1 MAGVLELIR
10 GPQPQRWLFACP
22 KKAPWVDPKILE
34 LQAAKEIL
42 AEALGSD
49 TVAEIASDRLSNRTA
64 AAMSVVQ
71 EAVSVRPVGIYQL
84 DGIVRR
90 APSLQATTDGRQ
102 GAAA

>member
-1 MAGVLELIR
+1 MVRPLGETRPAWKVLRVLGDLLGIV
-10 GPQPQRWLFACP
+10 QPAYDNSQ
-22 KKAPWVDPKILE
+22 
-34 LQAAKEIL
+34 EIL
-42 AEALGSD
+42 VEALGGD
-49 TVAEIASDRLSNRTA
+49 AVAEIASDRLSNRTS

-90 APSLQATTDGRQ
+90 APSLQATTDGCQ